1 MVFRLG
7 SQLIFGQDKNFK
19 PELEE
24 LKLQVEIEVFN
35 KLNNK

>member
-7 SQLIFGQDKNFK
+7 SQLIFGQDKNLR